1 MSVKQ
6 FSRKLAQGI
15 DRLNAFFGKSVS
27 WLSFALV
34 IIICVDVILRYA
46 LNMTRIWVI
55 ELETYAFSLLF
66 LLGGAWTWQ
75 SDDHVRVDVFYSRLS
90 PQGKRWID
98 LLGTL
103 LFLFP
108 WTWILMQVGLQFFY
122 ESWKIGESSSQSG
135 GLPAIYII
143 KFFMLLGF
151 VLLFLQGISHCI
163 QLLLNWN
170 KENRE

>member
-1 MSVKQ
+1 MFRIQSLH
-6 FSRKLAQGI
+6 KLTKII

-46 LNMTRIWVI
+46 MNMTRIWVI

-75 SDDHVRVDVFYSRLS
+75 SDDHVRVDVFYAKLS
-90 PQGKRWID
+90 IKGRQWVD
-98 LLGTL
+98 LLGTVFFL
-103 LFLFP
+103 LP

-122 ESWKIGESSSQSG
+122 DSWKIGESSSQSG

-151 VLLFLQGISHCI
+151 VLLFLQGVSHCI
-163 QLLLNWN
+163 QILLNWN
-170 KENRE
+170 KEREQ

>member
-1 MSVKQ
+1 MFRIQSLH
-6 FSRKLAQGI
+6 KLTKII

-75 SDDHVRVDVFYSRLS
+75 TDDHVRVDVFYAKLS
-90 PQGKRWID
+90 IKGRQWVD
-98 LLGTL
+98 LLGTVFFL
-103 LFLFP
+103 LP

-122 ESWKIGESSSQSG
+122 DSWKIGESSSQSG

-151 VLLFLQGISHCI
+151 VLLFLQGVSHCI
-163 QLLLNWN
+163 QILLNWN
-170 KENRE
+170 KEREQ

>member
-1 MSVKQ
+1 MFKIY
-6 FSRKLAQGI
+6 FLRKLSGCI

-75 SDDHVRVDVFYSRLS
+75 SDDHVRVDLFYSKFS
-90 PQGKRWID
+90 PKGKRWVD
-98 LLGTL
+98 LLGTVFFL
-103 LFLFP
+103 LP

-163 QLLLNWN
+163 QILLNWN
-170 KENRE
+170 KEGVE

>member
-151 VLLFLQGISHCI
+151 VLLFLQGVSHCI
-163 QLLLNWN
+163 QILLNWN

>member
-1 MSVKQ
+1 MSVKE
-6 FSRKLAQGI
+6 FLGRLAKGI
-15 DRLNAFFGKSVS
+15 DQLNAFFGKGVS

-34 IIICVDVILRYA
+34 IIICIDVTLRYL

-75 SDDHVRVDVFYSRLS
+75 TDDHVRVDVFYTKLS
-90 PQGKRWID
+90 PKGKRWID
-98 LLGTL
+98 LIGTL

-108 WTWILMQVGLQFFY
+108 WTWILMQVGLQFFW
-122 ESWKIGESSSQSG
+122 ESWKIGEGSSQPG

-151 VLLFLQGISHCI
+151 ILLFLQGLSHCI
-163 QLLLNWN
+163 QLILNWN
-170 KENRE
+170 KNEDE